1 MTAQKKKKEEK
12 KDNQALTPNDMPK
25 LSLEKQK
32 KKDSLYIVGIGASAG
47 GLEAL
52 GIFFS
57 HMPTETGMAF
67 VIVSHLD
74 PTHVSLMPELLQ
86 KQTKMEVTQV
96 EDGMNVEANK
106 IYIIPSQKDMAI
118 IHGSLQLLDHVSP
131 HGLRLPIDYFF
142 RSLAEDQG
150 EKAICIIF
158 SGMGTD
164 GSLGLK
170 AIKEHMG
177 MAMIQDPVSSKYDGM
192 PRSAFETGM
201 ADYILPPEKMPEQ
214 LIKYV
219 NQADRHGGRLPLP
232 REENASEA
240 LKKIYILLRSHTGHD
255 FSSYKQ
261 NTILRRIDRRMNVHQ
276 ISDMSQYVAYMQRHV
291 NEITQLFKELLI
303 GVTNFFRDPDAFQ
316 CLKNE
321 VFPKILQDKPGGYTV
336 RVWVPGCSTGEEA
349 YSVAIALRET
359 MDTLNKNFN
368 VQIFATDID
377 AESVDKAR
385 SGRYPESISADV
397 SPECLERYF
406 VKEDSVFT
414 IRKNIREMLI
424 FAPQNIIKDPPF
436 TRLDLICCR
445 NLLIYMNPALQ
456 KKLMP
461 LFHYALK
468 PGGCLFLGS
477 SETIGEH
484 VDLFSAVHKKWK
496 IFERRETRYANHA
509 VINFPTSPNKE
520 VSPCMQAEKHQEV
533 KMSELIGKIMLEDYA
548 PPSVIINE
556 KGDILYIHGRTGRY
570 LEPSPGDAAL
580 NVFEM
585 AREGIKGDLFAA
597 VRKATTRK
605 KVVTHADLTVK
616 DNGGFRFVTVTVRP
630 IREAKT
636 MQGLFLVVFEDVTAH
651 HEEEREKQKG
661 KGSKRSQKRVEDL
674 ERELLYTRESLQTT
688 IEELETSNE
697 EMQSSNEELQSINE
711 ELQSTNEELETSK
724 EELQSVNE
732 ELVTVNNELQGK
744 NEELIKTSND
754 MKNLLDSINI
764 PSIFLDTRMCIT
776 RFTAEAKKIVNLIAT
791 DIGRPFSDIA
801 TKIQYKDMV
810 DDARHVLKDHMVL
823 EREVQTKDGTWYLMR
838 VSPYRTV
845 DNIVEGVAVTFLN
858 IDTQKH
864 LSDKILT
871 LVDALEKADNLF
883 NTVREPLIALDDEF
897 RVIHANKSF
906 YRMFGVTRG
915 ETEGA
920 YIYDLGN
927 RQWDIPKLRELLED
941 IIPRD
946 HAFDDFEME
955 HDFPR
960 VGRKKLL
967 LNARMIV
974 GERGGKEMILLAMED
989 IRAE

>member
-1 MTAQKKKKEEK
+1 MTTQKKKKGKEG
-12 KDNQALTPNDMPK
+12 DRSPTPSDMQAP
-25 LSLEKQK
+25 SHE
-32 KKDSLYIVGIGASAG
+32 KKDSLYIVGMGTSAG
-47 GLEAL
+47 GLDVL
-52 GIFFS
+52 GQFFS
-57 HMPTETGMAF
+57 HMPTETDMAF
-67 VIVSHLD
+67 VIVTHLD
-74 PTHVSLMPELLQ
+74 PRHVSLMPELLQ
-86 KQTKMEVTQV
+86 KRTKMEVKQV
-96 EDGMNVEANK
+96 EDSMNVEANC
-106 IYIIPSQKDMAI
+106 IYIIPPQKDMAI
-118 IHGSLQLLDHVSP
+118 IHGSLQLLDPVPP
-131 HGLRLPIDYFF
+131 HTLRLPIDFFF

-150 EKAICIIF
+150 EKAIAIVL

-177 MAMIQDPVSSKYDGM
+177 MAMIQDPASSKYDGM
-192 PRSAFETGM
+192 PRSAFETGL
-201 ADYILPPEKMPEQ
+201 ADFILPPEQMPEH

-219 NQADRHGGRLPLP
+219 NQASHSRGRLSLT
-232 REENASEA
+232 RNENASEA

-261 NTILRRIDRRMNVHQ
+261 NTILRRIDRRMNLHQ
-276 ISDMSQYVAYMQRHV
+276 ITDVSQYVAYMQRHV

-303 GVTNFFRDPDAFQ
+303 GVTNFFRDPDAFEY
-316 CLKNE
+316 LVSE
-321 VFPKILQDKPGGYTV
+321 AFPKILQDKPGDYTV
-336 RVWVPGCSTGEEA
+336 RAWVPGCSTGEEA

-359 MDTLNKNFN
+359 MDALNKNFN
-368 VQIFATDID
+368 VQIFGTDID
-377 AESVDKAR
+377 VESVDKAR
-385 SGRYPESISADV
+385 SGRYPESISADI
-397 SPECLERYF
+397 SPERLERYF
-406 VKEDSVFT
+406 LKEDNVFT
-414 IRKNIREMLI
+414 IMKNIREMLI

-445 NLLIYMNPALQ
+445 NLLIYMNPDLQ

-468 PGGCLFLGS
+468 PGGLLFLGS

-484 VDLFSAVHKKWK
+484 IDLFSVIHKKWK
-496 IFERRETRYANHA
+496 IFECRETRYARHA
-509 VINFPTSPNKE
+509 MIDFPASPDME
-520 VSPCMQAEKHQEV
+520 VPPYIQVAKPREV
-533 KMSELIGKIMLEDYA
+533 KMSELLGKIMLEDYA

-556 KGDILYIHGRTGRY
+556 KGTILYIHGRTGRY

-585 AREGIKGDLFAA
+585 AREGIKGDLIAA

-605 KVVTHADLTVK
+605 EVVTHAGLHVK
-616 DNGGFRFVTVTVRP
+616 DNGGFRFINLTVRP
-630 IREAKT
+630 IGEATT
-636 MQGLFLVVFEDVTAH
+636 MQGLLLVVFEDVTAR

-661 KGSKRSQKRVEDL
+661 KGSKRSQRRVEDL
-674 ERELLYTRESLQTT
+674 ERELLFTRESLQTT

-744 NEELIKTSND
+744 NEELIKTNND

-776 RFTAEAKKIVNLIAT
+776 RFTADAKKIVNLIT
-791 DIGRPFSDIA
+791 SDIGRPLSDIA
-801 TKIQYKDMV
+801 TKVKYTDMV

-823 EREVQTKDGTWYLMR
+823 EKEVQTKDGTWYLMR
-838 VSPYRTV
+838 MSPYRTIDNMV
-845 DNIVEGVAVTFLN
+845 DGVAVTFLN

-864 LSDKILT
+864 LSEKVRT
-871 LVDALEKADNLF
+871 LVDALEKAENLF
-883 NTVREPLIALDDEF
+883 DTVREPLIALDDEL

-906 YRMFGVTRG
+906 YRTFGINRR
-915 ETEGA
+915 ETEGT

-927 RQWDIPKLRELLED
+927 RQWDIPELRKLLED
-941 IIPRD
+941 IIPID
-946 HAFDDFEME
+946 SVFDNFEVD

-960 VGRKKLL
+960 VGHKKLL
-967 LNARMIV
+967 LNARKIV
-974 GERGGKEMILLAMED
+974 EGTGGKEMILLAMED
-989 IRAE
+989 IGTE